1 MDTAGAVAEFK
12 ALVQSFAA
20 TAAAD
25 QKAGGS
31 GSLLGGLNLGDF
43 ADVLD
48 TAPPGLDELV
58 ALTKVLQ
65 LVQQRGGVN
74 VDGENADS
82 GSGSGSSGSSGSS
95 GAETSLGGAGV
106 RFDRIIIDTA
116 PTGHTLRLLS
126 LPQFLDDFLEKL
138 IALRKKVQGA
148 SNFLGNLKGLGG
160 LGGLGSSSGGGSSVD
175 ADAAAATRDR
185 LREFQVE
192 AHTCIINAC
201 ASFPNQ
207 LPYSIPSLLLLVKT
221 FSGSET
227 SCCILTIFSFYFL
240 QVRMY
245 ALEDLLTDPAI
256 SEFVVVTVPTE
267 LAVAESERLV
277 LALAEEDIAVNH
289 LVLNQVIRVRTTEFI
304 GILFRARRGTVLPSF
319 LRN

>member
-1 MDTAGAVAEFK
+1 MITCVFFRSLSSFLLLYKRFGTAQVDTAGAVAEFK

-25 QKAGGS
+25 KESGGS

-74 VDGENADS
+74 VDNGDTGR
-82 GSGSGSSGSSGSS
+82 GSDGS
-95 GAETSLGGAGV
+95 GAEEASPGGGANV

-160 LGGLGSSSGGGSSVD
+160 LGGSSSSRGSNSGSGSSVGD
-175 ADAAAATRDR
+175 DEAAAARDR
-185 LREFQVE
+185 LREFQV
-192 AHTCIINAC
+192 HFT
-201 ASFPNQ
+201 F
-207 LPYSIPSLLLLVKT
+207 LLCRCV
-221 FSGSET
+221 
-227 SCCILTIFSFYFL
+227 
-240 QVRMY
+240 
-245 ALEDLLTDPAI
+245 
-256 SEFVVVTVPTE
+256 
-267 LAVAESERLV
+267 
-277 LALAEEDIAVNH
+277 
-289 LVLNQVIRVRTTEFI
+289 
-304 GILFRARRGTVLPSF
+304 
-319 LRN
+319 